1 LIAGILMM
9 ALLQADAQVVPGTVR
24 VNGTVIDLYFKTP
37 VSGVSVINPKN
48 GQSYV
53 TDAHGTFS
61 ISCGK
66 RDTLFLF
73 LSGYQTMRFSMA
85 DSVAKDTYYP
95 TFEFD
100 RLRTTASRDVIVR
113 PKPKLT
119 DIEKERQ
126 NLGKIP
132 KELQQPE
139 VSFTSPISALYEMLS
154 GRAKE
159 RTKLREQIQDDE
171 RRRIYKELFNYYKDE
186 KLFDLPDEYY
196 DEFITYLGLPVDFL
210 KYNSDYTITKTVLDA
225 YKKYGFEKGFI
236 K

>member
-1 LIAGILMM
+1 MH
-9 ALLQADAQVVPGTVR
+9 ADAQEARTIR
-24 VNGTVIDLYFKTP
+24 INGKIYDLYDKVP
-37 VSGVSVINPKN
+37 VSGVSVINPKSGLN
-48 GQSYV
+48 YV
-53 TDAHGTFS
+53 TDAMGSFS
-61 ISCGK
+61 ITCGK

-73 LSGYQTMRFSMA
+73 LSGYQTIRFSMA
-85 DSVAKDTYYP
+85 DSADKDVYAP
-95 TFEFD
+95 VFQFD
-100 RLRTTASRDVIVR
+100 RLNTAMSRPIIVR
-113 PKPKLT
+113 PKTTLSE
-119 DIEKERQ
+119 IERERQ

-139 VSFTSPISALYEMLS
+139 FSFTSPISALYEMLS

-171 RRRIYKELFNYYKDE
+171 RRRIYKELFNYYKEE

-196 DEFITYLGLPVDFL
+196 DQFISYLNLPVDFL

-225 YKKYGFEKGFI
+225 YKKFGMERGFI